1 MSSAALVSIQIAFDF
16 EFLCAYAVCFIPV
29 HFDFSCP
36 PMSQANGGNAF
47 YSGFHLS
54 VKPLPTGRGTDF
66 PRRHDRA
73 PSQYRDQEG
82 AVSSSNGKP
91 L

>member
-1 MSSAALVSIQIAFDF
+1 
-16 EFLCAYAVCFIPV
+16 
-29 HFDFSCP
+29 
-36 PMSQANGGNAF
+36 MSQANGGNAF

-66 PRRHDRA
+66 TRRHDRA